1 MSTLVPTIIGLN
13 EATKGARDQE
23 DNRRNESRSQ
33 RCHLVAT
40 CEVSAGSPA
49 QRQQVHNAKVYL
61 DQDYKCYITKHPSS
75 RMGPFT
81 GQYYEHPA
89 FGEDNAS
96 GLITMSPESPP
107 LARWVY
113 LDNETNQLKYGGRK
127 DTEDNVCGPFD
138 WSEDEQYVTLEGN
151 ERWLA
156 VRLPE
161 DARKEQ
167 EAQDLG
173 LDDGDDVVKDLWR
186 LYFDRSGSGAGLPE
200 GAETMRIRLKREPAE
215 Q

>member
-1 MSTLVPTIIGLN
+1 
-13 EATKGARDQE
+13 
-23 DNRRNESRSQ
+23 
-33 RCHLVAT
+33 
-40 CEVSAGSPA
+40 
-49 QRQQVHNAKVYL
+49 
-61 DQDYKCYITKHPSS
+61 
-75 RMGPFT
+75 MGPFT